1 MVDHRPGE
9 SSGWIML
16 VLGASFALLNAARGA
31 RHARNDFDASRSV
44 PDGVSS
50 RVGRVVGGAILALFG
65 IAFCAMGIPLLREET
80 TVAIAVCLAPG
91 AAMLFIGARLTLGRR
106 RPDGTYAH
114 PVVRDG
120 AGAVFAGIGVLVLA
134 GTLALKGLS
143 APFDLVYGASLVAL
157 GVAFT
162 RGRLGS

>member
-1 MVDHRPGE
+1 
-9 SSGWIML
+9 ML

-31 RHARNDFDASRSV
+31 RHAGNDFDASRLV

-50 RVGRVVGGAILALFG
+50 RVGRVVGGAFLALFG

-114 PVVRDG
+114 PVVRAG
-120 AGAVFAGIGVLVLA
+120 AGVVFAGIGVFVLA
-134 GTLALKGLS
+134 GTLAQKGLS
-143 APFDLVYGASLVAL
+143 ASFDLVYGASLVAL
-157 GVAFT
+157 GAAFT